1 MQSLSQ
7 IARSILAL
15 LLGGKHQWSFLDSVI
30 SMYFPIFCAFIFHR
44 NTTERRSQSKRSSV
58 LGHGFAVCS
67 HVLPLVPFCILIL
80 QPFHPLLLKPYWK
93 PSTDFLIPI
102 TIPNLPY
109 LLVFCSK
116 KGRKNSTSRYDGA
129 VDGRPMLPMKSWM
142 SIQVISNGI
151 QEL

>member
-1 MQSLSQ
+1 MGTPQREVAKANDQ
-7 IARSILAL
+7 V
-15 LLGGKHQWSFLDSVI
+15 F
-30 SMYFPIFCAFIFHR
+30 
-44 NTTERRSQSKRSSV
+44 V

-129 VDGRPMLPMKSWM
+129 VDGRPVLPMKSWM
-142 SIQVISNGI
+142 STQVISNGI